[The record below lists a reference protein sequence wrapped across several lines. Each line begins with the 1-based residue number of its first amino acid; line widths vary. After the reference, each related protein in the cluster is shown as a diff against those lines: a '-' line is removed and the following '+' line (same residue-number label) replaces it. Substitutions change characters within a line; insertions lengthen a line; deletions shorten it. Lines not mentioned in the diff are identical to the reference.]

1 MAGAPPYMPQLPMLD
16 TPPPIYGPGAPVPAA
31 MVPPKKG
38 PEDFVVYHD
47 GAIPLWT
54 QWDVPSALA
63 AIDNHTLG
71 QFYGTSLLADAMG
84 VDDALDAVVQTRIL
98 GLISRPLEMTPSR
111 RGNGR
116 KARIACRI
124 IRERWNEIFPD
135 DVLSGLMQ
143 SYLMMGFAPAQVIWR
158 EDDGLWIPQIQ
169 VWHTSTVYFDV
180 PTRHY
185 VANTMEG
192 PVYLSPGDGR
202 WLLLTPFGSYR
213 GWMRGAVRSV
223 VVPFLARQYALRDWA
238 RYNEVHGLPIK
249 KAKVPSKADGDDKQ
263 LFLDSVA
270 NLGNEGTVLL
280 PQAVGDKDGSSSYDL
295 DLLEAKADTFAAF
308 KDLVS
313 KCEERMAIRL
323 LGQNLTT
330 QIDAGSFAAANVHDR
345 VRLDY
350 VRFDAKALGAIRDQL
365 LRAFCVFNFGDAD
378 LAPDVTWKVTPPEDS
393 QARSAALADMSAALL
408 NFAQV
413 KAPIDMRKLLDRADV
428 PLAPHAEGEPTTPTL
443 VAPKSPDGQPP
454 KVAKA
459 PATAPREKKETSR
472 RRVRKAEPEPVKL
485 TFAQRNAAFLADLK
499 DMRDLNL
506 DRSDESIAALAKRH
520 GVPAPKK
527 EDV

>member
-1 MAGAPPYMPQLPMLD
+1 MAGQPPLLPHIPIPEAAPPV
-16 TPPPIYGPGAPVPAA
+16 YGPGAPVPAA
-31 MVPPKKG
+31 MVPPKRG
-38 PEDFVVYHD
+38 PQEFSVYHD
-47 GAIPLWT
+47 SAIPLWT
-54 QWDVPSALA
+54 QWDVPSALNA
-63 AIDNHTLG
+63 LDNHSLG
-71 QFYGTSLLADAMG
+71 QFYGSSLLTDAMG
-84 VDDALDAVVQTRIL
+84 IDDALDAVVQTRVL
-98 GLISRPLEMTPSR
+98 GLISRPLELTASR

-116 KARIACRI
+116 KARIALKV
-124 IRERWNEIFPD
+124 IRDRWNEIFPD

-143 SYLMMGFAPAQVIWR
+143 AYLMMGFAPAQLVWR
-158 EDDGLWIPQIQ
+158 EDDGLWIPQVQ
-169 VWHTSTVYFDV
+169 TWHTSTVYFDV

-192 PVYLSPGDGR
+192 PVYLAPGDGR
-202 WLLLTPFGSYR
+202 WILLTPFGSYR

-223 VVPFLARQYALRDWA
+223 VIPFLARQYALRDWA

-263 LFLDSVA
+263 LFLDTIA
-270 NLGNEGTVLL
+270 NLGNESTVLL
-280 PQAVGDKDGSSSYDL
+280 PQAVGDKDGSSSYDV
-295 DLLEAKADTFAAF
+295 DLLEAKADTYGAF

-350 VRFDAKALGAIRDQL
+350 VRFDAKALGAIRDQV
-365 LRAFCVFNFGDAD
+365 LRAFCVFNFGDGD

-408 NFAQV
+408 NFANV

-428 PLAPHAEGEPTTPTL
+428 PLVDHVEGEPLTPTV
-443 VAPKSPDGQPP
+443 VAPKPGADGQPP
-454 KVAKA
+454 KVVKPPAVPA
-459 PATAPREKKETSR
+459 PEKKETARLS
-472 RRVRKAEPEPVKL
+472 
-485 TFAQRNAAFLADLK
+485 FAQRNAALLADLK
-499 DMRDLNL
+499 DMRDLDL
-506 DRSDESIAALAKRH
+506 DVTDESIASLAKRH

-527 EDV
+527 KNA